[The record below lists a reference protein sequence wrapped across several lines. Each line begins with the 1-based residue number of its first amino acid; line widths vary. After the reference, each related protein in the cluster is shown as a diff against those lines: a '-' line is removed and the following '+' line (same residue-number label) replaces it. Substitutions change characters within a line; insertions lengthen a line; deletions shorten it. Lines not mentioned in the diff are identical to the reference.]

1 MNPKYTIEP
10 KAITHLEADVNY
22 TVVYRECG
30 SKEVVSYTLKRF
42 EEMLSDNTS
51 FVRIHKGFIVNKAFI
66 REIKPLNVVLHSG
79 EVLPLA
85 RRRKI

>member
-1 MNPKYTIEP
+1 MNPKYMIEP
-10 KAITHLEADVNY
+10 KEITHLEADVNY

-30 SKEVVSYTLKRF
+30 SKQIVSYTLKRF
-42 EEMLSDNTS
+42 EELLSDNAS

-66 REIKPLNVVLHSG
+66 SEIKPLNVVLHSG
-79 EVLPLA
+79 AILPLA

>member
-1 MNPKYTIEP
+1 MNPKYTTEP

-30 SKEVVSYTLKRF
+30 SKEIVSYTLKRF
-42 EEMLSDNTS
+42 EELLSDNTS

-79 EVLPLA
+79 TVLPLA

>member
-10 KAITHLEADVNY
+10 TEITYLEAEINY
-22 TVVYRECG
+22 TLIHRECG
-30 SKEVVSYTLKRF
+30 SKEMVSYTLKRF
-42 EEMLSDNTS
+42 EESLSHDNS

-66 REIKPLNVVLHSG
+66 SEIKPLNVVLLSG
-79 EVLPLA
+79 AVLPLA